1 MHIRYIGEVVGV
13 VKAYTTRV
21 GAGAMPTEQINN
33 IGEFLQRVG
42 HEFGVT
48 TGRKRRCGWLDT
60 PLLKYTTMVNGYTAI
75 ALTKIDILDELDEVK
90 IGVNYVKNGKVL
102 EAFPSS
108 EDELATI
115 EV

>member
-21 GAGAMPTEQINN
+21 GAGAMPTEQLNN
-33 IGEFLQRVG
+33 VGEFLQRVG

-60 PLLKYTTMVNGYTAI
+60 PLLKYTTMVNGY
-75 ALTKIDILDELDEVK
+75 
-90 IGVNYVKNGKVL
+90 G
-102 EAFPSS
+102 SS
-108 EDELATI
+108 VMFGSKYMVVVA
-115 EV
+115 